1 MNQFVSA
8 EVLEPPHSL
17 QLSSNR
23 DSLMGLAVM
32 EKVIAIF
39 PADTT
44 DPHGTEHLCL
54 CLCTLADT
62 KKVNQQTSITPVSA
76 LFAD

>member
-17 QLSSNR
+17 KLSSNR

-44 DPHGTEHLCL
+44 DPQGTRQLCL
-54 CLCTLADT
+54 SVWTLADT
-62 KKVNQQTSITPVSA
+62 KKVNQQTLVIPVSA
-76 LFAD
+76 LLAD